1 MTELESNELGNAI
14 WAGKF
19 LFERGKLS
27 GSAGNISFKM
37 DGKIFISRSGAT
49 LGNMNSSD
57 FSVSDLSGKWLE
69 GPKPSKELPLHVIVY
84 SHKPECG
91 AVIHTHSF
99 YSVLWSCL
107 ENGSETNCIPSYTPY
122 LKMKVGT
129 VGLIPYAPPGSQK
142 LFYLFEQ
149 KVNNSSAY
157 LLRNHGPVVGGR
169 NVVDAFNCIEELEE
183 SAKLAVYLKSICGDG
198 AETIDVG
205 DLNSPF

>member
-1 MTELESNELGNAI
+1 MAELYSDELESAI
-14 WAGKF
+14 RAAKS
-19 LFERGKLS
+19 LFDRGKLT

-37 DGKIFISRSGAT
+37 EGKIYISRSGAS
-49 LGNMNSSD
+49 LGNMASSD
-57 FSVSDLSGKWLE
+57 FSVSDLSGRWID

-107 ENGSETNCIPSYTPY
+107 ENDSQADCIPSYTPY

-142 LFYLFEQ
+142 LFDLFER
-149 KVNNSSAY
+149 NADNSSAY
-157 LLRNHGPVVGGR
+157 LLCNHGPVVGGK
-169 NVVDAFNCIEELEE
+169 NVMDAFNCIEELEE
-183 SAKLAVYLKSICGDG
+183 SAKLAVFMKNICGDG
-198 AETIDVG
+198 ARTIDAG
-205 DLNSPF
+205 EFNSPS